1 MLVRANDGRA
11 RCWGPCELQECSPL
25 ARCDPAK
32 PQLTAK
38 SGISAGSDVH
48 PMRVTLAMYW
58 VGLNSP
64 TTSELSHVVMLG
76 MALFIRLVE
85 NAQVELPM

>member
-1 MLVRANDGRA
+1 M
-11 RCWGPCELQECSPL
+11 
-25 ARCDPAK
+25 K

-38 SGISAGSDVH
+38 SGISDGTVVQ
-48 PMRVTLAMYW
+48 PMRVTFAMYW

-64 TTSELSHVVMLG
+64 LASELSHVVRLG